1 MTFKEKRVTTLTE
14 VFMRWLVSLTMFLV
28 SIPLYG
34 QTKFPSGPLMTPL
47 PGASIVVTTKQIC
60 VIEGAVDFI
69 LKVSPASGITITK
82 DSGPLTYKGEF
93 PDSPGKTQK
102 RTFKGPFLYQI
113 EGVGDVEIFSIPLGF
128 KDEKEITSQLYSF
141 VPEVPPDVVPDPI
154 DKPKPKPSGTKTFW
168 LVLVEETADRTA
180 PTLINDKAYWDS
192 KAPHSWMSYDQSTPK
207 GQKYKTACDKAGVK
221 LPAMLLIEQKAV
233 PPITAS
239 GIFALTTKADADAAI
254 KSSGGK

>member
-1 MTFKEKRVTTLTE
+1 
-14 VFMRWLVSLTMFLV
+14 MRWLVSLVLFLT
-28 SIPLYG
+28 SMSAQG
-34 QTKFPSGPLMTPL
+34 QTKFPPGPLMTPL

-60 VIEGAVDFI
+60 VIEGVNDFI

-141 VPEVPPDVVPDPI
+141 VPDTPPDIVPDPI
-154 DKPKPKPSGTKTFW
+154 DRPKPPKPGTKTFW
-168 LVLVEETADRTA
+168 LVLVEETTDRTG
-180 PTLINDKAYWDS
+180 PSLVSDKLYWDS
-192 KAPHSWMSYDQSTPK
+192 LQAKGHSWMSYDQSTPK
-207 GQKYKTACDKAGVK
+207 GQKYKAACDKAGVK
-221 LPAMLLIEQKAV
+221 LPALVVIDQKAT
-233 PPITAS
+233 PPINAS
-239 GIFALTTKADADAAI
+239 GIFPLTTKSDVDKAVA
-254 KSSGGK
+254 SLGGK